1 MKVHFFDNDRAL
13 ADETWDVPADA
24 EDPRAWA
31 LRRAAAYVEQ
41 RLGLA
46 RPVPVTVRD
55 SEGEWDV
62 VLFNGGAAIDATPI
76 ESAGV
81 ARGGRGA
88 GASRAPGP
96 AQVQSRRGQ
105 QREREALPRHREQT
119 VRGTRN
125 EHGQGRET
133 G

>member
-13 ADETWDVPADA
+13 ADETWDVPADT

-41 RLGLA
+41 RLGLM

-62 VLFNGGAAIDATPI
+62 VLFNGGAAIDATPA
-76 ESAGV
+76 EFAGL
-81 ARGGRGA
+81 ARGGRVG
-88 GASRAPGP
+88 GASTAPGP
-96 AQVQSRRGQ
+96 AQTQSRRGQ
-105 QREREALPRHREQT
+105 QRGREALPRHRERTARGPRGHGQE
-119 VRGTRN
+119 RGT
-125 EHGQGRET
+125 G
-133 G
+133 

>member
-62 VLFNGGAAIDATPI
+62 LLFNGGAAIDATPV
-76 ESAGV
+76 ESAAA

-88 GASRAPGP
+88 GPSRAPGP
-96 AQVQSRRGQ
+96 LQVHSRRGQ
-105 QREREALPRHREQT
+105 QRDSEALPRHREQT
-119 VRGTRN
+119 ARGPRN
-125 EHGQGRET
+125 GHGQERGA

>member
-1 MKVHFFDNDRAL
+1 MKAHFFDNDRAL
-13 ADETWDVPADA
+13 ADETWEVPADA

-41 RLGLA
+41 RLGLV

-62 VLFNGGAAIDATPI
+62 VLFNGGAAIDATPA

-81 ARGGRGA
+81 ARGGRGV
-88 GASRAPGP
+88 GASKAP
-96 AQVQSRRGQ
+96 AQSRADRQRREDARPRRRDATARGPRNGHG
-105 QREREALPRHREQT
+105 RERGL
-119 VRGTRN
+119 G
-125 EHGQGRET
+125 
-133 G
+133 

>member
-31 LRRAAAYVEQ
+31 LRRAATFVEQ

-55 SEGEWDV
+55 SDGEWDV
-62 VLFNGGAAIDATPI
+62 VLFNGGAAIDATPAAA
-76 ESAGV
+76 AGV
-81 ARGGRGA
+81 ARGRGSGVSKA
-88 GASRAPGP
+88 LAPGREDQQGGRD
-96 AQVQSRRGQ
+96 AQRRRRERAAPDRRNSQGQ
-105 QREREALPRHREQT
+105 QR
-119 VRGTRN
+119 GI
-125 EHGQGRET
+125 G
-133 G
+133 